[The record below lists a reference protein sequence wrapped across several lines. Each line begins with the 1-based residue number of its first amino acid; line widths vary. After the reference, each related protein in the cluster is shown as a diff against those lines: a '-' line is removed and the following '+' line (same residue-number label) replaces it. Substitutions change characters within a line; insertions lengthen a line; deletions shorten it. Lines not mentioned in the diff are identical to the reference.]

1 MDIKI
6 YNGDITKCNAD
17 IIAHQ
22 VNCKFV
28 MGGGVALALRK
39 RWPVVYKNYIA
50 LGEECDKSSE
60 EWLGTC
66 QIVKIDQNRYV
77 ANLFGQDKYGYD
89 NKRYTSYDGIYDA
102 LTSLA
107 VQMMDNGMKSLAFP
121 YKMSSDRGGA
131 DWNVILA
138 MIESI
143 FKNTNIS
150 IEIWELEQS

>member
-77 ANLFGQDKYGYD
+77 ANLFGQDDLGYE
-89 NKRYTSYDGIYDA
+89 KCYTNYAA
-102 LTSLA
+102 LETALKELLFH
-107 VQMMDNGMKSLAFP
+107 VEYMELKTIAFP
-121 YKMSSDRGGA
+121 WLMSCGLAGGDWSIVKPLIEKTFEDSD
-131 DWNVILA
+131 
-138 MIESI
+138 
-143 FKNTNIS
+143 
-150 IEIWELEQS
+150 IEIQYWKY

>member
-77 ANLFGQDKYGYD
+77 ANLFGQDDLGYE
-89 NKRYTSYDGIYDA
+89 KCYTNYAA
-102 LTSLA
+102 LETALKELLFHVEYMELKTIAFPWLMSCGLA
-107 VQMMDNGMKSLAFP
+107 GGDWSIVKSLIEKTFED
-121 YKMSSDRGGA
+121 SD
-131 DWNVILA
+131 
-138 MIESI
+138 
-143 FKNTNIS
+143 
-150 IEIWELEQS
+150 IEIQYWKY

>member
-39 RWPVVYKNYIA
+39 RWPIVYKNYIA
-50 LGEECDKSSE
+50 LGEECNKSSE

-77 ANLFGQDKYGYD
+77 ANLFGQDDLGYE
-89 NKRYTSYDGIYDA
+89 KCYTNYAA
-102 LTSLA
+102 LETALKELLFH
-107 VQMMDNGMKSLAFP
+107 VEYMELKTIAFP
-121 YKMSSDRGGA
+121 WLMSCGLAGGDWSIVKPLIEKTFEDSD
-131 DWNVILA
+131 
-138 MIESI
+138 
-143 FKNTNIS
+143 
-150 IEIWELEQS
+150 IEIQYWKY

>member
-1 MDIKI
+1 MEVKI

-39 RWPVVYKNYIA
+39 RWPIVYKNYIA
-50 LGEECDKSSE
+50 LSEECDKSSE

-77 ANLFGQDKYGYD
+77 ANLFGQDDLGYE
-89 NKRYTSYDGIYDA
+89 KCYTNYAA
-102 LTSLA
+102 LETALKELLFH
-107 VQMMDNGMKSLAFP
+107 VEYMKLKTIAFP
-121 YKMSSDRGGA
+121 WLMSCGLAGG
-131 DWNVILA
+131 DWNIVKPVI
-138 MIESI
+138 ENI
-143 FKNTNIS
+143 FEDS
-150 IEIWELEQS
+150 DIEIQYWKY

>member
-77 ANLFGQDKYGYD
+77 ANLFGQDDLGYE
-89 NKRYTSYDGIYDA
+89 KCYTNYAA
-102 LTSLA
+102 LETALKELLFH
-107 VQMMDNGMKSLAFP
+107 VEYMELKTIAFP
-121 YKMSSDRGGA
+121 WLMSCGLAGG
-131 DWNVILA
+131 DWSIVKPL
-138 MIESI
+138 IEKT
-143 FKNTNIS
+143 FEDLD
-150 IEIWELEQS
+150 IEIQYWKY